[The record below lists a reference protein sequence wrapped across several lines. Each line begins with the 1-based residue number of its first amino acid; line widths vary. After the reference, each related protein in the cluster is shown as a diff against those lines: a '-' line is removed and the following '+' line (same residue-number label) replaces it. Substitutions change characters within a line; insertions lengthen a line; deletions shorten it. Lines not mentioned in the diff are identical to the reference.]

1 MFTVTLDLT
10 VDWTQLTA
18 LITGLQPGSP
28 QNHKK
33 FRFKNFMI
41 KIPKSDFEIQ
51 LDISASMHGN
61 SISVTYSEY

>member
-28 QNHKK
+28 QNPKK
-33 FRFKNFMI
+33 
-41 KIPKSDFEIQ
+41 
-51 LDISASMHGN
+51 L
-61 SISVTYSEY
+61 